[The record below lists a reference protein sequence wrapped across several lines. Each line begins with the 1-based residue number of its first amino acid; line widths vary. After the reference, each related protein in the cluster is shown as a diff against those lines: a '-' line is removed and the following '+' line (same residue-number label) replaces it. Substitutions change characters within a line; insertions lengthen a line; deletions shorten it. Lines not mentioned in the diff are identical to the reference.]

1 MICTEFCLG
10 EGPRFWSGLI
20 AAIFVIVCY
29 VGAALSRPVRPGMGS
44 RFNPLVITA
53 GVFGRAS
60 LANLQI
66 LFFSLI
72 VIWILVHLVLWS
84 GKLGA
89 LSSDV
94 LYLLGIG
101 GLGTAGA
108 KVTSIVRKRLSFE
121 NVSWLRHKHWIEAD
135 IGRARRPPQWA
146 DLVCTDDAF
155 DVFKFQNVVV
165 TFVIGLGLLGSV
177 VVSADQ
183 SGLKT
188 FVIDGSLLVLLG
200 LSQVAYV
207 GGKAIAPPANE
218 DLNKTLTGLRAL
230 ESAYVSAALDTAA
243 WKAGGPD
250 VAENVRKEA
259 ATAYNTYME
268 AARIAKV
275 MLDDITGALIPDNR
289 IEPGLPET

>member
-20 AAIFVIVCY
+20 AAIFVGLCY
-29 VGAALSRPVRPGMGS
+29 VGAALSRPLRPEMGS

-72 VIWILVHLVLWS
+72 VIWLLVHLVLWTGRLS
-84 GKLGA
+84 A
-89 LSSDV
+89 LSTDV
-94 LYLLGIG
+94 LYLMGIG

-121 NVSWLRHKHWIEAD
+121 NVSWLRRKYWIETD

-155 DVFKFQNVVV
+155 DVFKFQNVVI
-165 TFVIGLGLLGSV
+165 TFVIGFGLLGSV
-177 VVSADQ
+177 LAGSDQ
-183 SGLKT
+183 SGLQT
-188 FVIDGSLLVLLG
+188 FAIDGSLLVLLG
-200 LSQVAYV
+200 LSQVTYV

-218 DLNKTLTGLRAL
+218 DLDKTLTELRDL
-230 ESAYVSAALDTAA
+230 ESAFIQAAIGTAA
-243 WKAGGPD
+243 WKAGGAD
-250 VAENVRKEA
+250 VAENVRKA
-259 ATAYNTYME
+259 AAAEYNAYMS
-268 AARIAKV
+268 AAKIAKG
-275 MLDDITGALIPDNR
+275 MLEDVTGAQIPENR
-289 IEPGLPET
+289 IEPDLPVT